1 LARLASRKEN
11 FWEDGLPGSMSRHRR
26 KLRIY
31 FVKSGDELF
40 KAGEVVDWQETVDI
54 RKGGLHAAHA
64 GLVAFLAKP
73 GVEPDEAVAAA
84 LKAGELA
91 A

>member
-1 LARLASRKEN
+1 MARHE
-11 FWEDGLPGSMSRHRR
+11 
-26 KLRIY
+26 LRVY
-31 FVKSGDELF
+31 FVKGGDKLF
-40 KAGEVVDWQETVDI
+40 KAGEVVDWQQAVDM
-54 RKGGLHAAHA
+54 REGGSHAAHV
-64 GLVAFLAKP
+64 GLIAFLAKP